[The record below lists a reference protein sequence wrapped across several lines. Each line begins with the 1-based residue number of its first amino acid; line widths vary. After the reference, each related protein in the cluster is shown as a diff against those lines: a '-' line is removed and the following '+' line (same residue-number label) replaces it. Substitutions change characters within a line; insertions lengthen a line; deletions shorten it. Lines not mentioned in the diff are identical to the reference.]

1 MRIDPI
7 WKLQLEKLADNF
19 MNLIP
24 VQVHNL
30 DRYAF
35 PKKGGVYAFS
45 NISQDE
51 CIYVGK
57 TIDFR
62 NRVFDTHLNGIKGK
76 SNLRAALLGLKKS
89 RKTPLSLP

>member
-7 WKLQLEKLADNF
+7 WKLQLEQLADNV

-35 PKKGGVYAFS
+35 PKTGGVYAFS
-45 NISQDE
+45 TISQDE
-51 CIYVGK
+51 CTYVGK

-62 NRVFDTHLNGIKGK
+62 KRVFDTHLNGIKGK
-76 SNLRAALLGLKKS
+76 SEI
-89 RKTPLSLP
+89 PLSLP